1 MLKNI
6 TVKLRLIVVL
16 AVLSIVSIVIASA
29 GLYALSETN
38 HSIKTIY
45 EDRLVAVGQLQEVLS
60 LNQQNQISLA
70 TGVNAEPASLP
81 GEAQRVSERIAA
93 ITALW
98 KAYMA
103 TSLTAEEKVLA
114 ERFATLR
121 AQFVAGSLQPALVAM
136 RASDT
141 AALKTIVEGPMRQL
155 APPVASTISEL
166 VKLQLSVG
174 QMEYAKSQQRYSQS
188 RALSWTLAIAGIL
201 AGIAMG
207 TWIIRSLVR
216 SLDDALDV
224 AESVAQG
231 DLTRQVVID
240 SNDEV
245 GRLLRAL
252 KQMQSSLAGIVGQ
265 VRSGT
270 DTIAT
275 ASSQIAAGTLDLS
288 GRTEAQAGA
297 LEETASSMEE
307 LTATVRQNA
316 DNARQA
322 NQMAVSAADVA
333 GKGGVV
339 VREVVEMMGAIDGSS
354 RKIVDI
360 ISTIDGIAF
369 QTNILALNAAVEA
382 ARAGEQG
389 RGFAVVATEVRNLAQ
404 RSASAAKEIKLLI
417 GDSVAQVSAGNKLVA
432 DAGRAME
439 EVVESVRRVT
449 DIMGE
454 ITSAT
459 QEQSAGIE
467 QVNQAV
473 GQMDQA
479 TQQNAALV
487 EEASAAAAS
496 MQEQAA
502 TLASLVSVFKT
513 DAKPVP
519 IALPLAAALVKPRVA
534 APAQAAVRPA
544 LRKTHQAKP
553 ALARSAVRPAAAGS
567 TAAAASG
574 GEDWEEF

>member
-16 AVLSIVSIVIASA
+16 AVLSAVSIVIAAA
-29 GLYALSETN
+29 GLFALSETN
-38 HSIKTIY
+38 RSIKTIY
-45 EDRLVAVGQLQEVLS
+45 EDRLVAVGQLQEILS

-70 TGVNAEPASLP
+70 KGVNGEPAALVS
-81 GEAQRVSERIAA
+81 EAQRVGERIAA

-98 KAYMA
+98 QSYMA
-103 TSLTAEEKVLA
+103 TSLTPEEKVLA
-114 ERFATLR
+114 EKFAASR
-121 AQFVAGSLQPALVAM
+121 GQFVEGSLKPALVAM
-136 RASDT
+136 RAGD
-141 AALKTIVEGPMRQL
+141 AAAVKTIVEGPMSRL
-155 APPVASTISEL
+155 APPVASAISEL

-174 QMEYAKSQQRYSQS
+174 KVEYQKSQQRYSDS
-188 RALSWTLAIAGIL
+188 RMLSWTLAVAGIL

-207 TWIIRSLVR
+207 AWIIRSLVR
-216 SLDDALDV
+216 SLDEALEL

-252 KQMQSSLAGIVGQ
+252 KQMQASLAGIVGQ

-270 DTIAT
+270 ETIAT

-339 VREVVEMMGAIDGSS
+339 VREVVAMMGAIDDSS

-417 GDSVAQVSAGNKLVA
+417 GDSVAQVSAGNRLVG
-432 DAGRAME
+432 DAGQAME
-439 EVVESVRRVT
+439 EVVQSVRRVT
-449 DIMGE
+449 DIMAE

-487 EEASAAAAS
+487 EEASAAASS

-513 DAKPVP
+513 NAVAAPV
-519 IALPLAAALVKPRVA
+519 ARPLAAAALKKPAALAVQPVIRVTMRN
-534 APAQAAVRPA
+534 AVQPRPA
-544 LRKTHQAKP
+544 PGRTAE
-553 ALARSAVRPAAAGS
+553 RPVTTS
-567 TAAAASG
+567 RVTAASG
-574 GEDWEEF
+574 GDDWEEF